1 MPCGQTLYMQDLW
14 TSSLAPISF
23 QGAALTPSNLDILEL
38 PLVIKSTSFGA
49 HSQGPCFFPH
59 TNFLTVNHFY

>member
-23 QGAALTPSNLDILEL
+23 QGAALNPSNLDILEL
-38 PLVIKSTSFGA
+38 PLVIKSTS
-49 HSQGPCFFPH
+49 HLVH
-59 TNFLTVNHFY
+59 TVKGLVFSPTPIFLL